1 VWPAEWR
8 VLRYGAGL
16 PIEAMRRRWVG
27 MLFALILLGID
38 SEKPGVVGED
48 CDTTTKNWSSLSGS
62 GVEEG
67 DLETAPSSESSV
79 AFSRAC
85 RFALR
90 LEKGGVESREVVD
103 LLGGVEGAGGGEA
116 ERLVGFGDILIFGSW
131 LGDSDK
137 DAQICPDSLPA
148 IVSSSIG

>member
-1 VWPAEWR
+1 
-8 VLRYGAGL
+8 
-16 PIEAMRRRWVG
+16 M
-27 MLFALILLGID
+27 
-38 SEKPGVVGED
+38 
-48 CDTTTKNWSSLSGS
+48 KNWSSLSGS

-67 DLETAPSSESSV
+67 GLETAPSSESSV

-116 ERLVGFGDILIFGSW
+116 ERLVGFGDIFILVPGWAIAIRMHKYVQISFQQLYLQA
-131 LGDSDK
+131 LGNS
-137 DAQICPDSLPA
+137 AYF
-148 IVSSSIG
+148 VH

>member
-1 VWPAEWR
+1 
-8 VLRYGAGL
+8 
-16 PIEAMRRRWVG
+16 
-27 MLFALILLGID
+27 MLSALILLGID
-38 SEKPGVVGED
+38 SEKREVVGDD
-48 CDTTTKNWSSLSGS
+48 CDTTMKNWSSLSGS

-116 ERLVGFGDILIFGSW
+116 ERLVGFGDIFIFGSW
-131 LGDSDK
+131 LAIAIRMHK
-137 DAQICPDSLPA
+137 FVQIFFLQLYLQALGNSVYFVHQMLEGEDEA
-148 IVSSSIG
+148 IS